1 METYDL
7 DEQMFFLGY
16 ATLDLEEDDLDN
28 GSGCTSPVPNQ
39 VLVCKGD
46 EPNPVSQVSEVTFG
60 AETEEAYLGEG
71 FSNEAEN
78 EEGTCLESKEGSV
91 ISGSEKE
98 AGDGFGGVV
107 HGEDDVS
114 GDAHP
119 VETATEDGSN
129 GQVKVIFD
137 SVTVS
142 KCNEAVVSKRGFNPA
157 SIEMQTCD
165 HGGEPNHARRVFD
178 KMASSAEPMVKQPIG
193 PVLRS
198 FEICSKA
205 QLPAI
210 EQGEDVVECWKEA
223 ILAGDCVKQG
233 GGGGGV

>member
-1 METYDL
+1 MC
-7 DEQMFFLGY
+7 FFLGY

-78 EEGTCLESKEGSV
+78 EEGTCLE
-91 ISGSEKE
+91 

-114 GDAHP
+114 GDMHP

-137 SVTVS
+137 FVAVS

-157 SIEMQTCD
+157 SIEMQTGD
-165 HGGEPNHARRVFD
+165 HGGEPNHAR
-178 KMASSAEPMVKQPIG
+178 
-193 PVLRS
+193 
-198 FEICSKA
+198 
-205 QLPAI
+205 
-210 EQGEDVVECWKEA
+210 
-223 ILAGDCVKQG
+223 
-233 GGGGGV
+233 